1 MHLPSSNTQRQ
12 AAYFNNNFGNSKFCM
27 MQFTLKPS
35 SNFAPHAPVLPNAR
49 SKKQL
54 SDVRQGMERAKTI
67 EEMAQVF
74 GVDVEAVRATKAE
87 EILAPVR
94 KALEAREEGELK
106 QDQELKEATERGAEI
121 SQETVAAAKQEEH
134 SAAPP
139 VQEPAPER
147 PTVVA

>member
-1 MHLPSSNTQRQ
+1 LHLPSSYTQRQ

-54 SDVRQGMERAKTI
+54 SEVRQGMERAKTI

-74 GVDVEAVRATKAE
+74 GVDVEAVRAAKAE

-106 QDQELKEATERGAEI
+106 QDQELKKATERGAEI

-134 SAAPP
+134 SAAPS

-147 PTVVA
+147 PIVVA